1 MILNARIHS
10 CVNREET
17 PFLSELGGFFSV
29 VIQMLIY
36 LFEVVDI
43 VSFSVFSLHF
53 EIQLNVFI
61 FILFFF
67 FFLAL
72 LKEI

>member
-17 PFLSELGGFFSV
+17 PFLSELGFFSV

>member
-10 CVNREET
+10 CVYREET
-17 PFLSELGGFFSV
+17 PFLCELGFFSV

-36 LFEVVDI
+36 LRLYLDI

-53 EIQLNVFI
+53 EIQLNVLF
-61 FILFFF
+61 FILFFSSSSPY
-67 FFLAL
+67 
-72 LKEI
+72 